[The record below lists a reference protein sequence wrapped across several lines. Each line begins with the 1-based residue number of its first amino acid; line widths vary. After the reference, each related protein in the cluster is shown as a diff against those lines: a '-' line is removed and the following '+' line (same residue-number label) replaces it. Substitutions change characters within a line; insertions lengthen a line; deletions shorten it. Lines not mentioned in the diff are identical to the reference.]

1 MMRLQRGRPLAAT
14 ASAVPDGVVIERRTQ
29 LLSSRIA
36 GAWVIMVMNVLD
48 VITTTLVL
56 EKGGG
61 ETNPIASFLIEYRLL
76 WFLKV
81 LIPVWIL
88 VFTYIGR
95 ARRDRVVE
103 RLYAAVWFIAGLYS
117 MIVVSNTMVL
127 LFRY

>member
-1 MMRLQRGRPLAAT
+1 MRLQRGRPLAAT

>member
-1 MMRLQRGRPLAAT
+1 MRLQRSRPLAVSGAEG
-14 ASAVPDGVVIERRTQ
+14 AVIERRSQ

-36 GAWVIMVMNVLD
+36 GAWVIMAMNVLD
-48 VITTTLVL
+48 VITTMLVL

-61 ETNPIASFLIEYRLL
+61 EANPIAEFLIEYRLL

-95 ARRDRVVE
+95 ARRERVVE
-103 RLYAAVWFIAGLYS
+103 RLYAAVWFVAGLYS
-117 MIVVSNTMVL
+117 MIVVSNTLVL

>member
-1 MMRLQRGRPLAAT
+1 MRLQRTRQLAVSGA
-14 ASAVPDGVVIERRTQ
+14 DGAVIERRTQ

-36 GAWVIMVMNVLD
+36 GAWVIMAMNVLD
-48 VITTTLVL
+48 VVTTALVL
-56 EKGGG
+56 RKGGG
-61 ETNPIASFLIEYRLL
+61 EANPIAEFLIEYRLL

-95 ARRDRVVE
+95 ARRERVVE

>member
-1 MMRLQRGRPLAAT
+1 MRLQRNQPLAVSGA
-14 ASAVPDGVVIERRTQ
+14 DGGNGAVIERRTQ

-36 GAWVIMVMNVLD
+36 GAWVIMAMNVLD
-48 VITTTLVL
+48 VITTMLVL

-61 ETNPIASFLIEYRLL
+61 EANPIAEFLIEYRLL

-95 ARRDRVVE
+95 ARRERVIE
-103 RLYAAVWFIAGLYS
+103 RLYAAVWFVAGLYS
-117 MIVVSNTMVL
+117 MIVVSNTLVL

>member
-1 MMRLQRGRPLAAT
+1 MRLQRSQPLAVSGA
-14 ASAVPDGVVIERRTQ
+14 DGGNGAVIERRTQ
-29 LLSSRIA
+29 LLGSRIA
-36 GAWVIMVMNVLD
+36 GAWVIMAMNVLD
-48 VITTTLVL
+48 VITTMLVL

-61 ETNPIASFLIEYRLL
+61 EANPIAEFLIEYRLL

-95 ARRDRVVE
+95 ARRERVIE
-103 RLYAAVWFIAGLYS
+103 KLYAAVWFVAGLYS
-117 MIVVSNTMVL
+117 MIVVSNTLVL

>member
-1 MMRLQRGRPLAAT
+1 MRLQRSRQLAVTGANG
-14 ASAVPDGVVIERRTQ
+14 AVIERRTQ
-29 LLSSRIA
+29 LLSSRIV
-36 GAWVIMVMNVLD
+36 GAWVIMAMNVLD
-48 VITTTLVL
+48 LVTTALVL
-56 EKGGG
+56 SKGGG
-61 ETNPIASFLIEYRLL
+61 EANPIAEFLIEYRLL
-76 WFLKV
+76 WVLKV